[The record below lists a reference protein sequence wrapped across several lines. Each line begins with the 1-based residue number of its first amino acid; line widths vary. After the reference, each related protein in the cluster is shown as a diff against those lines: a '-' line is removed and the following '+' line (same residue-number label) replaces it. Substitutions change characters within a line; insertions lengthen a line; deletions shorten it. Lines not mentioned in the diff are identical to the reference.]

1 MSYKE
6 YFRHFLDAD
15 PARLHVAAH
24 SHHFWPDATLRAQE
38 TCWRDAARL
47 ADRKWEQVFGEVVP
61 AAQRHVAHL
70 LNLKDPSSLAFGPNT
85 HGFVLRLLSLLPP
98 GQPVRILTT
107 DSEFHS
113 FTRQVRRLEEEAL
126 AEVTRVP
133 AEPTA
138 SFSRRL
144 IEAAGRGGHDLV
156 FFSQVFFNSGYAVP
170 DVAALVGAVPDA
182 GTIVAVDGY
191 HGFMA
196 LPTDL
201 TAIAGRAFYI
211 AGGYKYAMAGEG
223 ACFIHV
229 PADRRYRPRDTGWF
243 ASFGT
248 LESEGATTIDYAPG
262 GAGFLGATFD
272 PVGLYRLNAVLG
284 WLESLGITPAM
295 IHAHVHGLQRD
306 FIDRLAGLKLAALHP
321 GQLVVPI
328 AESNRGN
335 FLTFRTP
342 DADMLH
348 RRLLAANIVT
358 DHRGDRLRFGFGLYH
373 DAADIGRLC
382 ERLQALLA

>member
-1 MSYKE
+1 
-6 YFRHFLDAD
+6 
-15 PARLHVAAH
+15 
-24 SHHFWPDATLRAQE
+24 
-38 TCWRDAARL
+38 
-47 ADRKWEQVFGEVVP
+47 
-61 AAQRHVAHL
+61 
-70 LNLKDPSSLAFGPNT
+70 
-85 HGFVLRLLSLLPP
+85 
-98 GQPVRILTT
+98 
-107 DSEFHS
+107 
-113 FTRQVRRLEEEAL
+113 
-126 AEVTRVP
+126 
-133 AEPTA
+133 
-138 SFSRRL
+138 
-144 IEAAGRGGHDLV
+144 
-156 FFSQVFFNSGYAVP
+156 VFFNSGYAVP

-182 GTIVAVDGY
+182 GTIVTVDGY

-201 TAIAGRAFYI
+201 AAIAGRAFYI

-229 PADRRYRPRDTGWF
+229 PTDRRYRPRDTGWF

-248 LESEGATTIDYAPG
+248 LESEGAATVDYAAG

-272 PVGLYRLNAVLG
+272 PVGLYRLNAVLD
-284 WLESLGITPAM
+284 WIESLGITPAM

-306 FIDRLAGLKLAALHP
+306 FIDRLARLKLAALHP

-328 AESNRGN
+328 ADSSRGN
-335 FLTFRTP
+335 FLTFRTS

-382 ERLQALLA
+382 ERLQELLA

>member
-138 SFSRRL
+138 SFSRRF

-284 WLESLGITPAM
+284 WLESVGITPAM

-342 DADMLH
+342 DADRLH

-373 DAADIGRLC
+373 DAADIRRLC
-382 ERLQALLA
+382 ERLQELLA

>member
-1 MSYKE
+1 VSYKE

-373 DAADIGRLC
+373 DAADIRRLC
-382 ERLQALLA
+382 ERLQELLA